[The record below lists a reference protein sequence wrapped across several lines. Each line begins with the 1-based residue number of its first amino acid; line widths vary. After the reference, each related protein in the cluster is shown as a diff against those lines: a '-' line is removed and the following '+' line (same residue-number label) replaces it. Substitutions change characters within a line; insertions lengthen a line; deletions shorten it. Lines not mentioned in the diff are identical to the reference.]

1 MIMKQEFLPAP
12 KSIPEAMEFAK
23 TLASSQLVPKSFQ
36 QHPNDI
42 FVAMLW
48 SHNLGIPVIQGL
60 QYIAVVNGRPTMY
73 GDGALAV
80 VMASGLMEDIKEEVI
95 TTQDGKLTAVCT
107 VKRKN
112 RPTPIVRTFSQQE
125 AMNAFLWG
133 KQGPW
138 KAYPKRMLQMRARA
152 FALRDGF
159 PDVLSGMGIYEEQ
172 QDVEAEAAEV
182 SAPTAEPVKPTRK
195 MPRKK
200 AAAAPKIAHDPSPTI
215 EEVTGK
221 SAAEILEPVKE
232 AVHVEAVES
241 VDTVEAIEDIPI
253 DEPIAAVEVVENDGS
268 TLDYWT
274 EKVNQAANYAELLEI
289 WKTIPTEERSE
300 ELVHIF
306 SERRIQVTQPEG

>member
-1 MIMKQEFLPAP
+1 M
-12 KSIPEAMEFAK
+12 
-23 TLASSQLVPKSFQ
+23 
-36 QHPNDI
+36 
-42 FVAMLW
+42 
-48 SHNLGIPVIQGL
+48 GIPVIQGL

-112 RPTPIVRTFSQQE
+112 RPTPIVRTFTQQE

-182 SAPTAEPVKPTRK
+182 SAPTSEPVKPTRK

-232 AVHVEAVES
+232 AVPVEAVES
-241 VDTVEAIEDIPI
+241 VEAVDDIPVE
-253 DEPIAAVEVVENDGS
+253 EPIAAVEVVENDGS
-268 TLDYWT
+268 TLEYWT
-274 EKVNQAANYAELLEI
+274 EKANQAANYAELIEI
-289 WKTIPTEERSE
+289 WKTIPEEERTQ
-300 ELVHIF
+300 ELAEVF
-306 SERRIQVTQPEG
+306 TQRRIEVNQQG

>member
-1 MIMKQEFLPAP
+1 MTMKQEFLPTP

-36 QHPNDI
+36 QRPNDI

-80 VMASGLMEDIKEEVI
+80 VMASGLLEDIKEEVI

-107 VKRKN
+107 LKRKN
-112 RPTPIVRTFSQQE
+112 RPTQIVRTFTQQE

-172 QDVEAEAAEV
+172 QDIEEAEV
-182 SAPTAEPVKPTRK
+182 SAPTAEPVSTKPTRK

-200 AAAAPKIAHDPSPTI
+200 AAAASKIAHDPSPTI

-232 AVHVEAVES
+232 AVPVEAVET

-253 DEPIAAVEVVENDGS
+253 EEPIAAVEVVENDGS
-268 TLDYWT
+268 TLEFWT
-274 EKVNQAANYAELLEI
+274 EKVNQAANYAELIEI
-289 WKTIPTEERSE
+289 WKTIPNEERTK
-300 ELVHIF
+300 ELAEVF
-306 SERRIQVTQPEG
+306 TQRRIQVTQQG

>member
-200 AAAAPKIAHDPSPTI
+200 AATAPKIAHEPSTTLEDI
-215 EEVTGK
+215 TGHTA
-221 SAAEILEPVKE
+221 SEILEPVKE
-232 AVHVEAVES
+232 AVPVEAVES
-241 VDTVEAIEDIPI
+241 AEAVDDIPVE
-253 DEPIAAVEVVENDGS
+253 EPIAAVEVVENDGS
-268 TLDYWT
+268 TLEYWT
-274 EKVNQAANYAELLEI
+274 EKANQAENYAELIEI
-289 WKTIPTEERSE
+289 WKTIPDEERTQ
-300 ELVHIF
+300 ELAEVF
-306 SERRIQVTQPEG
+306 TQRRIEVNQQG